1 MDTITHI
8 MLSIKYHISL
18 STYALLENY
27 FVNLLGRQS
36 GKIKFLENYLSR
48 ARILSILPLHEY
60 KFRQKAKLVL
70 ENYFLKLG
78 IRRKQNVHECK
89 FSQEAK
95 WQNYIWKITW
105 NPTSSANIFYQ
116 LANVLREC
124 KFTQKA
130 KLLIKIWNNEHEY
143 FLRFNQCTAQ

>member
-1 MDTITHI
+1 

-89 FSQEAK
+89 FKSESKVAK
-95 WQNYIWKITW
+95 LLIKTW

>member
-1 MDTITHI
+1 

-89 FSQEAK
+89 FKSESK
-95 WQNYIWKITW
+95 
-105 NPTSSANIFYQ
+105 
-116 LANVLREC
+116 V
-124 KFTQKA
+124 A
-130 KLLIKIWNNEHEY
+130 KLHLENYLESNVKREY
-143 FLRFNQCTAQ
+143 FLPVSQCTARV

>member
-1 MDTITHI
+1 

-89 FSQEAK
+89 FKSESKVAK
-95 WQNYIWKITW
+95 LLIKTW

-116 LANVLREC
+116 LASVLREC